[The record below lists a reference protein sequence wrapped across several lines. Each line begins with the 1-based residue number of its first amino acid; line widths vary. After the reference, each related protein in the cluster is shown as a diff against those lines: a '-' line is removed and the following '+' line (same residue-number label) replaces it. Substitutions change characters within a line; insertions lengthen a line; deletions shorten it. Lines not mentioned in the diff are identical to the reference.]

1 MIRFLLRFAGF
12 WVFAAALVA
21 AVIDGAKSIAA
32 AEPVLTP
39 LGQAWSQLAPASL
52 LEAQHAIEEQLG
64 QPWLWDLLAEW
75 VLAAPAWLALGVIG
89 LILML
94 LGQRRRRKTL
104 GEEGYV

>member
-32 AEPVLTP
+32 SEPVLTP
-39 LGQAWSQLAPASL
+39 LGEAWAQLAPTGL
-52 LEAQHAIEEQLG
+52 RDAQFAIEEQLG
-64 QPWLWDLLAEW
+64 QPWLWDLLTQW
-75 VLAAPAWLALGVIG
+75 VLAAPAWLVLGIFG